1 MSKKS
6 MGIFGGYVSR
16 AEAASYANNL
26 GEDANDIVLV
36 SVLNGP
42 TGMPLTPLCYFPL
55 TRSLITQLYKELKRK
70 LPEE

>member
-1 MSKKS
+1 
-6 MGIFGGYVSR
+6 MGVFGGYVSR
-16 AEAASYANNL
+16 AEAAAYADTL

-55 TRSLITQLYKELKRK
+55 TRSLITDLYKELKRK
-70 LPEE
+70 PIEK